1 MEFATFSSQRRK
13 RQSEYGPCVLFRAT
27 ESLLRAARLT
37 ILVGEEA
44 GLSNN
49 LTAPTMESELNPN
62 RAANAEPT
70 DDGAPG
76 DGSSYR
82 ISSRPLIHN
91 GAGRGAALAADL
103 PRSYGI
109 QTLCLM
115 ARDPHSLFAYWD
127 IDWSA
132 AFHENPPLARKV
144 HLRIR
149 DESGAEQTSVE
160 VEPMAGACYVTVS
173 DSDRVYSGEIG
184 YFNPSN
190 VWNCLATSEVVTTP
204 PDSLVESD
212 EIDFVTV
219 PFHLSFQHMIDA
231 LRISK
236 QENESLTAMLR
247 DLRERAAAAD
257 TNGTLTAEQ
266 RELARVLESAHSAAP
281 KADSRSS
288 DPASVW
294 TQRRLERTP
303 AFGPSS
309 PEGGFGG
316 SSRNA

>member
-1 MEFATFSSQRRK
+1 
-13 RQSEYGPCVLFRAT
+13 
-27 ESLLRAARLT
+27 
-37 ILVGEEA
+37 
-44 GLSNN
+44 
-49 LTAPTMESELNPN
+49 MESELNPN
-62 RAANAEPT
+62 RVARSEPT

-76 DGSSYR
+76 DGSAYR

-91 GAGRGAALAADL
+91 GAGRDATMAADL

-132 AFHENPPLARKV
+132 AFRENPPLARKV

-149 DESGAEQTSVE
+149 DESGAEQTSAE
-160 VEPMAGACYVTVS
+160 VEPMAGGCFITVS
-173 DSDRVYSGEIG
+173 DSDRAYSGEIG
-184 YFNPSN
+184 YFNPPN
-190 VWNCLATSEVVTTP
+190 VWNRLAASAIVTTP

-212 EIDFVTV
+212 ESDFVTL

-247 DLRERAAAAD
+247 DLRARAAAPETSAA
-257 TNGTLTAEQ
+257 LTAEQ
-266 RELARVLESAHSAAP
+266 RDLARVLASAPSAAP
-281 KADSRSS
+281 GAASQAS
-288 DPASVW
+288 DPAVVW
-294 TQRRLERTP
+294 TQRRLERIA

-309 PEGGFGG
+309 LESGFGG